1 MSFKSKSSLKPL
13 LMRTIFGL
21 FFPIFIEIF
30 VYIVYTGLR
39 TGNYQYSILSLF
51 VFFIIPTLFLY
62 LIAPKTI
69 FFLGGVRHHIRKN
82 ILSNLDNIFLKP
94 RKYLLQD
101 KAVPLLD
108 MELKL
113 TDEEYR
119 LIKLKIKNKLIPN
132 LLKES
137 ENLYGEQFIDR
148 NHTSTNERLLT
159 YHETLFLFSGV
170 SSLVLLLNLVLIII
184 LNKTSIILDF
194 IELDQITNSTNIV
207 VFALIFGVLLVIALY
222 LFIVSSRKICNLI
235 PQILPIIYYEPE
247 EEREKRL
254 SQILAIAE
262 FPISNLFVR
271 RTQRELARSIEA
283 AKRELL
289 QSKLVSAISW
299 YYRDEMAKT
308 IAWKLYKEVLEE
320 IQIPEETKT
329 KIEKQF
335 LFDPLARMFSS
346 QILTLS
352 EEKAIKA
359 DIDYIQEKLVKWS
372 KIRSEEQTLSF
383 LLIYRTLETIFRKI
397 AANMSDTPLGDEI
410 NFLRLIDILEKNSFF
425 SSEEVS
431 LLHEIR
437 FKRNLLFHEP
447 GKSLDIGKQTMDH
460 LLKLLSSVI
469 NRINE

>member
-1 MSFKSKSSLKPL
+1 
-13 LMRTIFGL
+13 
-21 FFPIFIEIF
+21 
-30 VYIVYTGLR
+30 
-39 TGNYQYSILSLF
+39 
-51 VFFIIPTLFLY
+51 
-62 LIAPKTI
+62 
-69 FFLGGVRHHIRKN
+69 
-82 ILSNLDNIFLKP
+82 
-94 RKYLLQD
+94 
-101 KAVPLLD
+101 
-108 MELKL
+108 
-113 TDEEYR
+113 
-119 LIKLKIKNKLIPN
+119 LKIKNKLIPN
-132 LLKES
+132 LLIES

-148 NHTSTNERLLT
+148 SHTTSNERLLT

-170 SSLVLLLNLVLIII
+170 SSLVLLLDLVLIII
-184 LNKTSIILDF
+184 LSKTSIILDF

-207 VFALIFGVLLVIALY
+207 VFALIFGVLLIVSLY
-222 LFIVSSRKICNLI
+222 LFIISSRKICHLI

-359 DIDYIQEKLVKWS
+359 DIDYIQEKLEKWS

-397 AANMSDTPLGDEI
+397 ATNMSDTPLGDEI
-410 NFLRLIDILEKNSFF
+410 NFLRLIDMLDKNSFF

-469 NRINE
+469 DRINE